1 VKRLYWW
8 LGFTG
13 LVVLG
18 AIAVDGLTS
27 WRFSLLSVLAD
38 VVTVLG
44 IVALAVEFGIYVTER
59 RPQARAREA
68 VINLA
73 DSNPGKWAPAHEELI
88 EIGEPAIQAV
98 SPLACLRFRPG
109 QEGAETASRRAVQV
123 LWAIAD
129 QVGNPSTA
137 VAATRVLGEATKLHE
152 FAIGRLQ
159 TLLYDAAKLPP
170 QVGAQAAVE
179 LANSPR
185 SKAEHIGNAFK
196 YERGKLTGVF
206 ALVGLAMISER
217 VDVGPEIQK
226 ALKYD
231 DQDVQRIARL
241 LQDETEQTW
250 TPTTLLDA
258 VQSDRVDV
266 SKQAIAAVRLM
277 VDAAKEQS

>member
-1 VKRLYWW
+1 MKRLYLW
-8 LGFTG
+8 LGIAG
-13 LVVLG
+13 LVVL
-18 AIAVDGLTS
+18 AVIGVDSITS
-27 WRFSLLSVLAD
+27 WRFGVLSIFAD
-38 VVTVLG
+38 AVTVVG

-88 EIGEPAIQAV
+88 EIGGPAVQAV
-98 SPLACLRFRPG
+98 SPVACLRFRPG
-109 QEGAETASRRAVQV
+109 QAGAETARDRAAQV
-123 LWAIAD
+123 LWGIAD
-129 QVGNPSTA
+129 QVGNPSVA
-137 VAATRVLGEATKLHE
+137 VAATRVLGEATKACDA
-152 FAIGRLQ
+152 AIGRLQ
-159 TLLYDAAKLPP
+159 ALLYDAAKLPP

-206 ALVGLAMISER
+206 ALVGLSMISVR

-231 DQDVQRIARL
+231 DQDVRRIAQL
-241 LQDETEQTW
+241 LADESEQTW
-250 TPTTLLDA
+250 TPAALLDA

-277 VDAAKEQS
+277 MDAAKDQS